1 MGLLHLVYLGGLA
14 AISLPL
20 LFHLIRRTPRG
31 RQAFSSLMFLS
42 PSPPR
47 VTRRSRL
54 DHLLLLFVRAAILSL
69 LAFAFARPFFR
80 ASALLPLSELPRR
93 RIAILLDVSASM
105 RRGDLWRQAVA
116 KAEDVLDDLGLTDDA
131 ALFTF
136 GDGVQTA
143 VDFAASSG
151 GTPASQRDLIRRRL
165 SEIGPGWQATDLG
178 SALTAVA
185 NELNAPRDD
194 DAASAEPQLV
204 LISDLQEG
212 ARTDALQ
219 SYSWP
224 ERIPAVV
231 HLVAPSQATN
241 ATLRLLADEAGRAEA
256 QPRVRVAN
264 AANSTGEEFSVEW
277 ALAEQGA
284 AAGDALPI
292 YVPAGQSRVIR
303 LPRPK
308 GAEAADRIVLHGDDA
323 EFDNVHYAG
332 APRIE
337 EVQAVYLGGESADD
351 PQGLR
356 YYLQLALADAP
367 LRKIELRAVGAG
379 KPLELSGEQR
389 PKLVVA
395 TERLTPQAAEQ
406 IAEYVRSG
414 GMLLAVLKDRELGES
429 LAPIFAG
436 LTFEDAA
443 TSETSGYALLGE
455 IDFTH
460 PLFVPFASPRYSDF
474 TKIHFW
480 KHRPMT
486 LSPDASA
493 KVLAR
498 FDNRRPAL
506 IEQALGS
513 GRAILFASGWQP
525 ADSQLALSTKFVPLI
540 QGIVDLACGGQG
552 ETANLTVG
560 ESLPL
565 PERSAEQQAAVLK
578 PNGQQVKLA
587 SDAVRFEETDLP
599 GLYRLQI
606 GDEEYRFAA
615 NLASAESNTAPLE
628 AAQLEQLGVRLANR
642 LTRAEQAEQLRQQR
656 DLELESRQKVWRWL
670 IVAAL
675 AAIIFE
681 TWLAGWTARRIRQTT
696 EAFA

>member
-1 MGLLHLVYLGGLA
+1 
-14 AISLPL
+14 
-20 LFHLIRRTPRG
+20 
-31 RQAFSSLMFLS
+31 
-42 PSPPR
+42 
-47 VTRRSRL
+47 
-54 DHLLLLFVRAAILSL
+54 
-69 LAFAFARPFFR
+69 
-80 ASALLPLSELPRR
+80 
-93 RIAILLDVSASM
+93 
-105 RRGDLWRQAVA
+105 
-116 KAEDVLDDLGLTDDA
+116 
-131 ALFTF
+131 
-136 GDGVQTA
+136 
-143 VDFAASSG
+143 
-151 GTPASQRDLIRRRL
+151 
-165 SEIGPGWQATDLG
+165 
-178 SALTAVA
+178 
-185 NELNAPRDD
+185 
-194 DAASAEPQLV
+194 
-204 LISDLQEG
+204 
-212 ARTDALQ
+212 
-219 SYSWP
+219 
-224 ERIPAVV
+224 
-231 HLVAPSQATN
+231 
-241 ATLRLLADEAGRAEA
+241 
-256 QPRVRVAN
+256 
-264 AANSTGEEFSVEW
+264 
-277 ALAEQGA
+277 
-284 AAGDALPI
+284 
-292 YVPAGQSRVIR
+292 
-303 LPRPK
+303 
-308 GAEAADRIVLHGDDA
+308 
-323 EFDNVHYAG
+323 
-332 APRIE
+332 
-337 EVQAVYLGGESADD
+337 
-351 PQGLR
+351 
-356 YYLQLALADAP
+356 LADAP

-480 KHRPMT
+480 KHRTMT
-486 LSPDASA
+486 LASDASA

-525 ADSQLALSTKFVPLI
+525 VDSQLALSTKFVPLI

-615 NLASAESNTAPLE
+615 NLAAAESNTAPLE